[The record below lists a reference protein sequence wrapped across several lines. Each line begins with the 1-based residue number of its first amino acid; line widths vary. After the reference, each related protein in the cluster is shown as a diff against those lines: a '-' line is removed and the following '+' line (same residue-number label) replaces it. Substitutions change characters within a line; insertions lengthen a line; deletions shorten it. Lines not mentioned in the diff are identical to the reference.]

1 MRTTDRILSLVIG
14 LALFA
19 LSVLV
24 VVEVIYAA
32 VNNPKPLFL
41 PYPQV
46 AEFFRTHSWSAGW
59 IVTGAVVLAL
69 LGLLL
74 LVSEVRRRRPALLA
88 MQSADPQVVAG
99 ISRRSIQRVLDAE
112 IGAVP
117 GVGKTSTRVGRRTVR
132 VKAVRWAGAPDNVG
146 PEARERGEAALAGLR
161 LQKPPSL
168 SLTLRSGRDS

>member
-1 MRTTDRILSLVIG
+1 MRTTDRILCLVVA

-32 VNNPKPLFL
+32 LNNPEPLFL

-46 AEFFRTHSWSAGW
+46 ADFFRTHSWSAGW
-59 IVTGAVVLAL
+59 MVTGAVVLTL

-74 LVSEVRRRRPALLA
+74 LVSESRRRRPALLA

-99 ISRRSIQRVLDAE
+99 ISRRSIQRVLAAE
-112 IGAVP
+112 IGSVP
-117 GVGKTSTRVGRRTVR
+117 GVEKTSTRVGRRTVR
-132 VKAVRWAGAPDNVG
+132 VKAVSWAGAPDNVG
-146 PEARERGEAALAGLR
+146 PETRERGLAALAGLR

-168 SLTLRSGRDS
+168 SLTLRPGRGS